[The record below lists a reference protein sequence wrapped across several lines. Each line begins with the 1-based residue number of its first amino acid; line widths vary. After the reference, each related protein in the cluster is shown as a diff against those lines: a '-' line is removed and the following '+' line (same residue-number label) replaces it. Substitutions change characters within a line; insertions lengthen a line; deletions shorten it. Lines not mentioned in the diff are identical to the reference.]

1 MASDESPS
9 RSHHRW
15 IAMGMWLALLA
26 ATLMTSK
33 YAMTGVTTGGYLWQL
48 WSQLAQSQYAPSA
61 APAGS
66 ATATAMAIVGS
77 VLALTAIVL
86 IVIAWLK
93 FAWLTQELIV
103 SYAWLEQQEE
113 ESTIFSDL
121 LKLPET
127 GDQGIEGAD
136 EPELDQ
142 AEGTLVSDIV
152 RYLAFAWA
160 VMLVIP
166 PAIVVVGTLF

>member
-1 MASDESPS
+1 
-9 RSHHRW
+9 
-15 IAMGMWLALLA
+15 
-26 ATLMTSK
+26 
-33 YAMTGVTTGGYLWQL
+33 
-48 WSQLAQSQYAPSA
+48 
-61 APAGS
+61 
-66 ATATAMAIVGS
+66 MAIVGS

-86 IVIAWLK
+86 ILIAWLK
-93 FAWLTQELIV
+93 FAWLSQELII

-127 GDQGIEGAD
+127 GDQAIEGVD
-136 EPELDQ
+136 EPDLDQ

-160 VMLVIP
+160 ALLVIP
-166 PAIVVVGTLF
+166 PAIVFVGTLF

>member
-1 MASDESPS
+1 MASEESPS

-15 IAMGMWLALLA
+15 IAFGMWLALLA

-33 YAMTGVTTGGYLWQL
+33 FAISPVTTGGYLWQL
-48 WSQLAQSQYAPSA
+48 WTQFASSQYAPSGA
-61 APAGS
+61 STGS
-66 ATATAMAIVGS
+66 PTATAMAIVGS

-86 IVIAWLK
+86 ILIAWLK
-93 FAWLTQELIV
+93 FAWLSQELIV

-136 EPELDQ
+136 EPDLDQ

-160 VMLVIP
+160 VLLVIP
-166 PAIVVVGTLF
+166 PAMVVVGTLF